1 MNIADA
7 ARFIADGMTMK
18 IELSENVDKKI
29 DAIREEV
36 KEMVNQLHEQDRPKV
51 VHYAGTIGYRS
62 YRKRYRYDVV
72 VAPLPG
78 FEPGLPAP
86 QARVISKLHYK
97 GRLTIEWPNHGLV
110 VVSVTLSRGF
120 LVEPNLLP

>member
-36 KEMVNQLHEQDRPKV
+36 KEMVNNSMNKIDRRWYITQV
-51 VHYAGTIGYRS
+51 LLGI
-62 YRKRYRYDVV
+62 
-72 VAPLPG
+72 
-78 FEPGLPAP
+78 
-86 QARVISKLHYK
+86 
-97 GRLTIEWPNHGLV
+97 GLV
-110 VVSVTLSRGF
+110 GNGIAMML
-120 LVEPNLLP
+120 